1 MTTASIANRRHRPL
15 NGFSLI
21 ELLVVVSIIGVLAG
35 MLLVVSNMLRESA
48 KRSRTSAIQ
57 QIIQQALS
65 LQAAQHGG
73 LPSPAEHPLAGSRAP
88 RTSFVRADGAHT
100 AVNPSGMAL
109 LGATVADLTTGSD
122 RLLLP
127 NDLLADPDIPG
138 LYGVA
143 RSRLGIL
150 GMDTIDETAYFR
162 IKLGSPPVDPTVATN
177 YLAVAPTETPAQ
189 RQALLQFWIPGS
201 PWSELVKLG
210 AVNTPTDDVAAH
222 LIGNGRVWSPE
233 AAGAKASP
241 CRIKDSG
248 TWKSY
253 RLRGAVIVDGWG
265 REMLFSVIDGHSV
278 NLESAGRDGFFRW
291 NHGPDDVF
299 QTDPWGARAGDDT
312 DASLDNVTLGQP

>member
-1 MTTASIANRRHRPL
+1 MCTAIAGRRLTTL

-21 ELLVVVSIIGVLAG
+21 ELLVVVSIITLLAG

-73 LPSPAEHPLAGSRAP
+73 LPSPAEHPLAGSLMP
-88 RTSFVRADGAHT
+88 RTSFARADGTHA
-100 AVNPSGMAL
+100 AVTQTGMAL
-109 LGATVADLTTGSD
+109 LGATAAELTSGSD
-122 RLLLP
+122 RLLMP
-127 NDLLADPDIPG
+127 GDLLADPGIPG

-150 GMDTIDETAYFR
+150 GMDTIDVTAYFR

-177 YLAVAPTETPAQ
+177 YLAVAPTETTAQ

-210 AVNTPTDDVAAH
+210 AVFTPTDDLAAH
-222 LIGNGRVWSPE
+222 LISNGRVWSPE
-233 AAGAKASP
+233 AAGAKSSA
-241 CRIKDSG
+241 CRIKDAG
-248 TWKSY
+248 NWKSY
-253 RLRGAVIVDGWG
+253 RLRGAAIVDGWG
-265 REMLFSVIDGHSV
+265 REMLFSVNDGHSV
-278 NLESAGRDGFFRW
+278 NLESAGRDGLFRW
-291 NHGPDDVF
+291 NPGHDDIF
-299 QTDPWGARAGDDT
+299 QTDPWGPRAGDDT
-312 DASLDNVTLGQP
+312 DASMDNVTLGQP